1 MLQEIK
7 AHLRAIEGELERFEV
22 EGWVLSRAY
31 RRLSKQRRILAK
43 TVKKLEKIK

>member
-7 AHLRAIEGELERFEV
+7 AHLRAIEGELERFEL
-22 EGWVLSRAY
+22 EGWVMSREY
-31 RRLSKQRRILAK
+31 RRLVKQHRILVK